1 MHPFRKYCL
10 DKKIYMRDLAVELNV
25 DDGTLYR
32 ITNGLGSL
40 RTRTIIDW
48 CRRNYIDPWDVFCAP
63 ANMEKPRSEVN
74 SLRNRNKRSASP
86 CTPTP

>member
-10 DKKIYMRDLAVELNV
+10 DNNVYLSDLALELNI
-25 DDGTLYR
+25 DGATVWR
-32 ITNGLGSL
+32 ISNGLGSL

-63 ANMEKPRSEVN
+63 AQRTEDSGGDVCEP
-74 SLRNRNKRSASP
+74 SLRNRPRPRRS
-86 CTPTP
+86 T